1 MKKMNRDQSR
11 NHFSIYL
18 VPGGTGI
25 VVVAFDPH
33 HTVILEY
40 FNTKKDLKVPEK
52 SKLKCLGFTYNGAL
66 RVPRHF
72 SRALGT

>member
-1 MKKMNRDQSR
+1 MNRDQSR

-25 VVVAFDPH
+25 AGVAFDPQ

-40 FNTKKDLKVPEK
+40 FNITE
-52 SKLKCLGFTYNGAL
+52 
-66 RVPRHF
+66 
-72 SRALGT
+72 